1 MRYDPKQSY
10 EEWANRVRLFE
21 QGAAMQRI
29 AMGDDVNRVM
39 QDMAKKITDK
49 MLHPIL
55 KNIQEDSSKIDLER
69 FEREKLAYY
78 ETMKNIGPKSDHVLD
93 DSIQTDQ
100 LSNTKD

>member
-29 AMGDDVNRVM
+29 AMGDDVDQVM
-39 QDMAKKITDK
+39 RDMAKKITDK
-49 MLHPIL
+49 MLYPIL
-55 KNIQEDSSKIDLER
+55 KEIHESSGKIDMAK
-69 FEREKLAYY
+69 FERDKLAYY
-78 ETMKNIGPKSDHVLD
+78 ETMKYIGPKSDHVVD

-100 LSNTKD
+100 LGDSEH

>member
-1 MRYDPKQSY
+1 MKYDPKQSY

-29 AMGDDVNRVM
+29 AMGDDVDQVM
-39 QDMAKKITDK
+39 RDMAKRITDK

-55 KNIQEDSSKIDLER
+55 KEIHESSGKIDMAQLEQG
-69 FEREKLAYY
+69 KLSYY
-78 ETMKNIGPKSDHVLD
+78 EKMKYIGPKPDHVVD

-100 LSNTKD
+100 LGDSKD

>member
-1 MRYDPKQSY
+1 MRYDPKESY

-21 QGAAMQRI
+21 QGSAMQRI
-29 AMGDDVNRVM
+29 AMGEDLDQVM
-39 QDMAKKITDK
+39 QDMAKRITDK

-55 KNIQEDSSKIDLER
+55 KNIQADISKIDTEKLER
-69 FEREKLAYY
+69 DKLAYY
-78 ETMKNIGPKSDHVLD
+78 EQMKHIGPKSDHVVE